1 MFDRSNQEVRSPEEQ
16 QAIALQTWTKFCRDV
31 QSKPNQVHAGGQ
43 RYASP
48 KWCKDAVDYKAIQ
61 NGFGSRAIGIA
72 AWFRKVH
79 HSCLPP
85 KACNTFTP
93 VKRNTIS
100 QHIDSGLRCWTRI
113 HIIFIKMIVEEAD
126 QES

>member
-1 MFDRSNQEVRSPEEQ
+1 MFDRSNQEVRSPAGQ
-16 QAIALQTWTKFCRDV
+16 QAIALQTWTKFGRDV

-85 KACNTFTP
+85 N
-93 VKRNTIS
+93 V
-100 QHIDSGLRCWTRI
+100 QHIHTSQKKHYQPTHDSGLRCWKRI